1 MINIQLNLFIEELKH
16 TFSIKNIVKEL
27 FTLHIQEYILLFLMI
42 IAQVTTFIFTKNSS
56 ILVLILSISSII
68 NLVLVDRGRITN
80 YFWGSITTI
89 AWIVIAIHTR
99 LIGDIASQSF
109 YLIMQFLGVY
119 IWGKN
124 LEETKKNEVQSKR
137 LTIFQSFIYVIGT
150 LFLYFII
157 VIISK
162 KLGGVQIWLDAAL
175 LPLAIVGQF
184 LMTFGYRSQ
193 WIAWNIINIINI
205 VIWYNQF
212 LINGNSVAISMLILQ
227 IIMFLNSIYGWI
239 IWIKKSKIS
248 ATTL

>member
-109 YLIMQFLGVY
+109 YLIMQFLGIY

-212 LINGNSVAISMLILQ
+212 LINGTSVAISMLILQ